1 MMWIDKSNPDT
12 VYIDRRCEV
21 IKMKDSTDRTGF
33 QTMVVR
39 PDVLCEFTNLP
50 FRSCQFNLV
59 AFDPPHLLPNGA
71 PGWLTKRY
79 GRLSAGWKDE
89 LAAAFREGFRVLRVG
104 GTLVF
109 KWCELD
115 ITVSEIAKLSPI
127 APLFGHRSGKQSK
140 THWLVFTKTED
151 GALDTAEGR
160 GIACN
165 SGRDAIPLTL
175 WNDNK

>member
-1 MMWIDKSNPDT
+1 MMWIDKNNPDT
-12 VYIDRRCEV
+12 VYVDHRCEV

-39 PDVLCEFTNLP
+39 PDVLCDFTNLP
-50 FRSCQFNLV
+50 FRPCQFNLV

-79 GRLSAGWKDE
+79 GRLTLDWRAE

-109 KWCELD
+109 KWNELD
-115 ITVSEIAKLSPI
+115 ITVSEIAKLSPVT
-127 APLFGHRSGKQSK
+127 PLFGHRSGKQSK
-140 THWLVFTKTED
+140 THWLVFTKNED
-151 GALDTAEGR
+151 ARAGQGECPGT
-160 GIACN
+160 ACN
-165 SGRDAIPLTL
+165 SASPKAAQVTMELDL
-175 WNDNK
+175 